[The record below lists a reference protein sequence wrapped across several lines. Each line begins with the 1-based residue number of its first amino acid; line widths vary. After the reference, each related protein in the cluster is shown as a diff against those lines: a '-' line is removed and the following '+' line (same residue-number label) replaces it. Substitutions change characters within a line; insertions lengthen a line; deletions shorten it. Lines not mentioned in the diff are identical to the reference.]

1 MNFEVFENLD
11 FPNIK
16 KLYNLCLDNEK
27 NLSLV
32 KNLYSRENRDLQETL
47 NFLIDLDV
55 LKISGNSI
63 LVKKNDNFK
72 NFLIDYIIL
81 KPKYSLPLKNYLQ
94 NYISQENK
102 VINFKPNSGYNILS
116 SSLRNFLIS
125 ANIVEHNIE
134 SNDYKLLDTSQ
145 LDKIRKSEYS
155 PEQLD
160 LEIKNQ
166 KELGLAAEK
175 LVFEKEKINLLEI
188 DKNLK
193 PDHVSLRDVSAGYD
207 IKSFMISKGEL
218 KEIFIEVKAVSSSN
232 YKFHLS
238 PGEYQKAIQNLE
250 DYFIYLLPV
259 DNSIDEKFNYEKIL
273 KINNLQSNIFDNK
286 NYWSHESDGFVV
298 FKNN

>member
-72 NFLIDYIIL
+72 NFLIDHIIL

-102 VINFKPNSGYNILS
+102 VIKFKPNSGYNILS

-134 SNDYKLLDTSQ
+134 SNDYKLLDISQ
-145 LDKIRKSEYS
+145 LDKIKKSEYS

-175 LVFEKEKINLLEI
+175 LVFDKEKINLLKI

-193 PDHVSLRDVSAGYD
+193 PDHISLRDVSAGYD
-207 IKSFMISKGEL
+207 IKSFMMSKGEL
-218 KEIFIEVKAVSSSN
+218 KEIYIEVKAVSSSN

-250 DYFIYLLPV
+250 NYFIYLLPV
-259 DNSIDEKFNYEKIL
+259 DYSSGEKFNYEKIL
-273 KINNLQSNIFDNK
+273 KINNLQANIFDNR
-286 NYWSHESDGFVV
+286 NYWSHQNDGYLVY
-298 FKNN
+298 KNN

>member
-175 LVFEKEKINLLEI
+175 LVFEKERLNLLKI

-218 KEIFIEVKAVSSSN
+218 KEIYIEVKAVSSSN

-298 FKNN
+298 FKNI